1 MVIDAFVQLALRLGY
16 GFELNP
22 AEDCSE
28 EVFYLVEFV
37 ADKFIA
43 LAESIAFLDC

>member
-1 MVIDAFVQLALRLGY
+1 MVIDAFMQLALRLGH

-28 EVFYLVEFV
+28 EVFHFVEFV
-37 ADKFIA
+37 ADKFVA
-43 LAESIAFLDC
+43 LAESIAFLEC